1 MKDTIIRGLLLLSL
15 VLAAGAAFLL
25 IKPHGGNM
33 ATSKKPCIIGI
44 FAHWGTLT
52 PPLQHSAAGDAVI
65 AYQFEP
71 LIRTGE
77 QGVIEPAAA
86 KSWNFSADRRVLR
99 FKVDTSRRFSD
110 GSFLCADDFKR
121 SWENG
126 LRMESKASN
135 SSLDDGLGYIKGYS
149 AFNKKGTIAGIRV
162 ISSEELELTFE
173 KPFRLAL
180 EPLSG
185 GRFAAYKIIDG
196 RPIGTGPYVIAE
208 NDETLV
214 LTPNTYYSGKAPGLS
229 NVKIVVVPPAAALG
243 KLKSGEVDAYLFA
256 ETASLPGCDRGEI
269 KNLRCVYG
277 QEGLHV
283 LVQLNGMAGRFF
295 SDQRHRRAFQAL
307 LLKNISLA
315 ENAFRSRGLIS
326 DSQSFLKFQAG
337 RISNDEATAIIRAG
351 EIYIPRL
358 IEATNKRPIYIAGG
372 TLGWQWLIDFLL
384 ESGLKLT
391 STSRAD
397 FTAKEFWEEYYK
409 NYGPDVMPMGASVGD
424 SDPDGLYHLLGRRGA
439 IFSPIAERRSV
450 CDGMESGRKI
460 LDLEQLPGHYASVSR
475 EILKEVPY
483 VHLGYLC
490 TRMAYNTNKLRISEN
505 LLGRRENP
513 SIMLLEMK

>member
-1 MKDTIIRGLLLLSL
+1 MNDTIKRGLFIFLI
-15 VLAAGAAFLL
+15 LAAVVALL
-25 IKPHGGNM
+25 RIKPHGENM
-33 ATSKKPCIIGI
+33 ANLKKTYIVGI

-71 LIRTGE
+71 LIRPGE

-86 KSWNFSADRRVLR
+86 KSWRFSADRRVLH
-99 FKVDTSRRFSD
+99 FEVDTSRRFSD

-149 AFNKKGTIAGIRV
+149 EFKKSGTIEGIRV
-162 ISSEELELTFE
+162 MGREKLELTFS

-185 GRFAAYKIIDG
+185 GRFAAYKVVDG

-208 NDETLV
+208 DGETLV

-229 NVKIVVVPPAAALG
+229 SVKIIVVPPAAALE

-256 ETASLPGCDRGEI
+256 ETASLPGCDEGKI
-269 KNLRCVYG
+269 KNVRCVYG
-277 QEGLHV
+277 QEGLHI
-283 LVQLNGMAGRFF
+283 LVQLNGMTGRFF
-295 SDQRHRRAFQAL
+295 SDRRHRRALQAL

-315 ENAFRSRGLIS
+315 ENIFRARGLIS

-337 RISNDEATAIIRAG
+337 RIPNDEAAAIIREG
-351 EIYIPRL
+351 ERDIPRL
-358 IEATNKRPIYIAGG
+358 IDATKKRPIYVAGG
-372 TLGWQWLIDFLL
+372 TLGWQWLIDFLR

-391 STSRAD
+391 DTSRAD
-397 FTAKEFWEEYYK
+397 FMAKEFWEEYYK
-409 NYGPDVMPMGASVGD
+409 NFEPDVMPMGASVGD
-424 SDPDGLYHLLGRRGA
+424 SDPDGLYHLVGRRGA

-450 CDGMESGRKI
+450 CDGMESGRNI
-460 LDLEQLPGHYASVSR
+460 LDLGQLPGHYASVSR

-490 TRMAYNTNKLRISEN
+490 TRMAYNTKKLRISEKS
-505 LLGRRENP
+505 LGRRENP